1 MIQSV
6 YRRSTI
12 TFFAKTIKA
21 QHCCNGIR
29 QQKRDFRHNAHPRF
43 LSTTGNRNDN
53 DDNNKDTN
61 EIPSS
66 TTILPSDIDVPT
78 MTIFPWR
85 HDATTPLPRIQTKDD
100 LSGLSINARSRFVK
114 KVSSA
119 LEMKVGI
126 LDMLLFKEWE
136 REIANNCSWAFQMA
150 MSALL
155 SKTFDVSLSKI
166 ENTQEL
172 GILFD
177 NLKYVNH
184 KEETDDVDDDNI
196 TTSNEE
202 NEADN
207 NDTKSA
213 LDTQKEDDDDNRE
226 ECISIDS
233 ILQRMMDENLLSL
246 YQQPTINNDD
256 DDDDNVN
263 RNNTP
268 PFQIIFC
275 LLPIASRLENIFLVP
290 SLTRED
296 VKQTPSLK
304 GAYSAIEKAW
314 YDQGRTAQNLEKIQS
329 MAKELMQKT
338 VHSGSKRSIIMDV
351 SIDCHEM
358 FQIKDTRTGK
368 VIQGQGKSEGQ
379 EDDDDVDVDV
389 DIGENDDTGLQP
401 KETTHLVRFEMV
413 TSKGENP
420 GERELGSWYII
431 DIDDQLN
438 GNTWH

>member
-233 ILQRMMDENLLSL
+233 ILQRMMDDNLLSL
-246 YQQPTINNDD
+246 Y
-256 DDDDNVN
+256 
-263 RNNTP
+263 
-268 PFQIIFC
+268 
-275 LLPIASRLENIFLVP
+275 
-290 SLTRED
+290 
-296 VKQTPSLK
+296 
-304 GAYSAIEKAW
+304 
-314 YDQGRTAQNLEKIQS
+314 
-329 MAKELMQKT
+329 
-338 VHSGSKRSIIMDV
+338 
-351 SIDCHEM
+351 
-358 FQIKDTRTGK
+358 
-368 VIQGQGKSEGQ
+368 
-379 EDDDDVDVDV
+379 
-389 DIGENDDTGLQP
+389 
-401 KETTHLVRFEMV
+401 
-413 TSKGENP
+413 
-420 GERELGSWYII
+420 
-431 DIDDQLN
+431 
-438 GNTWH
+438 